1 MFVIR
6 NVFRCKP
13 GKAKAV
19 IEKFKV
25 AHAMMNEAGFDER
38 ILVDEVADFWT
49 VVVKVNVED
58 LAEFARSMQ
67 EYGSREDIQAAMA
80 GYMDMVDGG
89 YREIFRVA

>member
-19 IEKFKV
+19 IEKFKA
-25 AHAMMNEAGFDER
+25 AHAMMAEAGFDER
-38 ILVDEVADFWT
+38 ILVDEVAHFWT
-49 VVVKVNVED
+49 VVVEVNVED

-67 EYGSREDIQAAMA
+67 EYGSAR
-80 GYMDMVDGG
+80 GHPGSDGRLYG
-89 YREIFRVA
+89 SGR